1 MESLDGL
8 TERCYVEVAIRQHMK
23 SIMENHINGMIWKE
37 TKRMNVNDFIDN
49 LIQQLEQTNA
59 GEITQKITF
68 NKNEK
73 KYKFECHIE
82 DITEDCD
89 NV

>member
-1 MESLDGL
+1 
-8 TERCYVEVAIRQHMK
+8 
-23 SIMENHINGMIWKE
+23 
-37 TKRMNVNDFIDN
+37 MNVNDFIDN